1 MFVRRTPIVDSFGAI
16 ELHIREVSQ
25 LFDSFDPCP
34 IHEKDLDSKAEAYIV
49 ASVRELRRP
58 PGRMIFHIDQPG
70 DDVKDARLLAEAIQ
84 KHFLH
89 KAQLA
94 NSELRALMRRGW
106 ISLAI
111 GLVFL
116 FAMLAL
122 KEIFELRTRDGALIA
137 VLREGLMIVGW
148 VAMWRPLEIF
158 LYDWWPIAGQRRS
171 FLALSQIPIS
181 VQHATEFDKIVPP
194 H

>member
-1 MFVRRTPIVDSFGAI
+1 VLVRRTPIMGSSGAI
-16 ELHIREVSQ
+16 ELHIKDVSQ
-25 LFDSFDPCP
+25 LFDSLDPYP
-34 IHEKDLDSKAEAYIV
+34 IQEKDLDDKAEAYIV
-49 ASVRELRRP
+49 ASVRESRLL
-58 PGRMIFHIDQPG
+58 PGTMIFHVDQPG
-70 DDVKDARLLAEAIQ
+70 DDDKDARLLTEAIQ
-84 KHFLH
+84 KHFVR

-94 NSELRALMRRGW
+94 NTELRALMRRGW

-111 GLVFL
+111 GLAFL

-122 KEIFELRTRDGALIA
+122 KEILEMRLGVGALVT
-137 VLREGLMIVGW
+137 VLREGLVIVGW

-171 FLALSQIPIS
+171 FQALSQIPVS
-181 VQHATEFDKIVPP
+181 VQHATVLDKIVAP